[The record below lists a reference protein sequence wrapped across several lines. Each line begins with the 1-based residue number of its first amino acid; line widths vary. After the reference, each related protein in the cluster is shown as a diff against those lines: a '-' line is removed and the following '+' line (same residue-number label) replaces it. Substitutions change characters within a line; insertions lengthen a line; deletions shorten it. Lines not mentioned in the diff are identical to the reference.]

1 MNKCLYE
8 LKVLL
13 KYCLLILLLVL
24 PVLLAAQPNVVV
36 GAERTDL
43 YFHLCQNKKIGL
55 VVNHTSLINHTH
67 LVDSLLLS
75 GFNIQTI
82 FSPEHGFRG
91 ETAAGDAVKNS
102 IDPKTNLKI
111 CSLYGVNKKPSK
123 TQLSNVDIVIFDL
136 QDVGTRF
143 YTYIST
149 LAYVMEACQELNIPL
164 VVLDRP
170 NPNASFI
177 DGPTLHKDYASFVGM
192 YRIPAVYGMTI
203 GEYALMVNGEHWLP
217 NSSKQLNLTVIP
229 LLNYTHKTK
238 YKLPVNPSPNLPNM
252 NAVKLYPSLCFFEGT
267 CMSVGRGTNTPFEV
281 IGYPDIDD
289 GEISFTPKSVT
300 AAPNPK
306 LMNQLCYGYAF
317 DYEKDT
323 EFQDKINVDIIIKC
337 YNKLKDKSTF
347 FIPFFDKLAGTDQLR
362 TQIEAGLT
370 EEQIRSSWQNDIN
383 DFLLIR
389 KKYLLYD

>member
-1 MNKCLYE
+1 
-8 LKVLL
+8 
-13 KYCLLILLLVL
+13 
-24 PVLLAAQPNVVV
+24 
-36 GAERTDL
+36 
-43 YFHLCQNKKIGL
+43 
-55 VVNHTSLINHTH
+55 
-67 LVDSLLLS
+67 
-75 GFNIQTI
+75 
-82 FSPEHGFRG
+82 
-91 ETAAGDAVKNS
+91 VKNS

-123 TQLSNVDIVIFDL
+123 IQLSNVDIVIFDL

-317 DYEKDT
+317 DYDKDT

>member
-1 MNKCLYE
+1 MYE

-317 DYEKDT
+317 DYDKDT

>member
-1 MNKCLYE
+1 LYE

-123 TQLSNVDIVIFDL
+123 IQLSNVDIVIFDL

-317 DYEKDT
+317 DYDKDT

>member
-1 MNKCLYE
+1 MYE

-123 TQLSNVDIVIFDL
+123 IQLSNVDIVIFDL

-317 DYEKDT
+317 DYDKDT

>member
-1 MNKCLYE
+1 M
-8 LKVLL
+8 KVLL

-317 DYEKDT
+317 DYDKDT

>member
-1 MNKCLYE
+1 

>member
-1 MNKCLYE
+1 LNKCLYE

-102 IDPKTNLKI
+102 IDPTTNLKI

-123 TQLSNVDIVIFDL
+123 IQLSNVDIVIFDL

-317 DYEKDT
+317 DYDKDT

>member
-1 MNKCLYE
+1 M
-8 LKVLL
+8 KVLL

-123 TQLSNVDIVIFDL
+123 IQLSNVDIVIFDL

-317 DYEKDT
+317 DYDKDT

>member
-123 TQLSNVDIVIFDL
+123 IQLSNVDIVIFDL

-317 DYEKDT
+317 DYDKDT

>member
-1 MNKCLYE
+1 M
-8 LKVLL
+8 KVLL

-123 TQLSNVDIVIFDL
+123 IQLSNVDIVIFDL

>member
-1 MNKCLYE
+1 M
-8 LKVLL
+8 KVLL